1 MRRQLATVRGLARR
15 SARAVAL
22 ALAYAG
28 MAAAGFG
35 GGVALAQEGGL
46 KSVNGQTWQVNAR
59 EQDIRQFIAQVAEIT
74 GKTFIVDPRVKGPVT
89 IVSNA
94 RLDADGIYQ
103 LLLSVLRVHGFGVF
117 YAGDV
122 IHVVQ
127 NPTVVKQT
135 GGADES
141 AATTAPLE
149 VVTQVITAQNVDA
162 AELVKILRPMIPQY
176 GHIAA
181 VANPNVVILSDHADN
196 IERLMRIIAQID
208 VANDAEFVMRPLK
221 HAWVGNVV
229 EILTKVAP
237 DQIGEAAAAG
247 PQAIQL
253 IANER
258 NNSLIMRGQPRPV
271 AVMLNLVDK
280 LDVEATAAEAAQVIR
295 LSHAQA
301 AEVVEILNGL
311 FIDHQTQEGDGVGVP
326 GVTIRADESLN
337 AIVVRADPGTMSEI
351 LDVVTMLDV
360 RRTQVLIEA
369 AIAEVSVRD
378 LFPVGVEAAAVNAR
392 GSAMPTFNTTLN
404 GIIGALLAGGQ
415 GDGGAVTPVGLATT
429 PDVPT
434 VAVAKLDGDGVS
446 FGAVVNALAT
456 NVAADLL
463 SAPSVLTLDNHEA
476 KNLVGQNV
484 PFRSGS
490 FTTTTDG
497 ASNPFNTVERQDIGI
512 TLTVTPHIHDGSAVR
527 LEVHLTVENLVESGV
542 GGGTVVNAAD
552 LITQKREIQTTVL
565 ADDQQTIALGGL
577 IQDDIRATNKKVPL
591 LGDIP
596 GLGRLFRSQRD
607 TRDKRNLLIFLRPT
621 VLSSKDEVQ
630 VTTGRLYN
638 RIYEVQIEQRPESV
652 PPPSPDGLYGGR
664 AAEDATRAE

>member
-35 GGVALAQEGGL
+35 GAVALGQEGGL

-378 LFPVGVEAAAVNAR
+378 LFSVGVEAAAVNAR

-664 AAEDATRAE
+664 AAEDASRAE

>member
-1 MRRQLATVRGLARR
+1 MSGR
-15 SARAVAL
+15 SAVTLCLAAACAL
-22 ALAYAG
+22 AFGLP
-28 MAAAGFG
+28 AAA
-35 GGVALAQEGGL
+35 QQDGL
-46 KSVNGQTWQVNAR
+46 TPVNGQTWEVNTR
-59 EQDIRQFIAQVAEIT
+59 DQDIRQFIAQVSEIT

-89 IVSNA
+89 IVSSA
-94 RLDADGIYQ
+94 RLDAEGIYQ

-117 YAGDV
+117 HAGDV

-141 AATTAPLE
+141 APTGAPLE

-196 IERLMRIIAQID
+196 IARLMRIIAQID
-208 VANDAEFVMRPLK
+208 VANDAEFVMRPLR

-237 DQIGEAAAAG
+237 DQIGQAAAAG

-271 AVMLNLVDK
+271 AVILNLVDK

-295 LSHAQA
+295 LAHAQA
-301 AEVVEILNGL
+301 AEVVDILTGL
-311 FIDHQTQEGDGVGVP
+311 FVDEQLQADVGSP

-337 AIVVRADPGTMSEI
+337 AIVARADPGTMSEI
-351 LDVVTMLDV
+351 LEVVAMLDV

-369 AIAEVSVRD
+369 AIAEVSVSD
-378 LFPVGVEAAAVNAR
+378 LFSLGVEAAGVDAR
-392 GSAMPTFNTTLN
+392 GSALPAFNTTLN
-404 GIIGALLAGGQ
+404 GIITELLSGRALEGGTV
-415 GDGGAVTPVGLATT
+415 DSVGLANAAE
-429 PDVPT
+429 VPT
-434 VAVAKLDGDGVS
+434 VAVAKLDTDGIS
-446 FGAVVNALAT
+446 FGAVLNALST

-512 TLTVTPHIHDGSAVR
+512 TFTVTPHIYEGSAVR
-527 LEVHLTVENLVESGV
+527 LEVHLVVENLAESGI
-542 GGGTVVNAAD
+542 GGGATVNAAD

-591 LGDIP
+591 LGDVP
-596 GLGRLFRSQRD
+596 VLGRLFRSQRD
-607 TRDKRNLLIFLRPT
+607 TRDKRNLIIFLRPT
-621 VLSSKDEVQ
+621 VLNSKDDVR
-630 VTTGRLYN
+630 VTTDRLYN
-638 RIYEVQIEQRPESV
+638 RIYEVQIEARPESE
-652 PPPSPDGLYGGR
+652 PPPAPDGLYGGR
-664 AAEDATRAE
+664 QND

>member
-1 MRRQLATVRGLARR
+1 MAVRHTQFAQLGRRC
-15 SARAVAL
+15 AVAAAVGAFCVGIL
-22 ALAYAG
+22 AVG
-28 MAAAGFG
+28 SP
-35 GGVALAQEGGL
+35 ALAQEEVMR
-46 KSVNGQTWQVNAR
+46 SVNGQTWEVNAR
-59 EQDIRQFIAQVAEIT
+59 DQDIRQFIAQVSEIT
-74 GKTFIVDPRVKGPVT
+74 GQTFIVDPRVKGPVT

-94 RLDADGIYQ
+94 RLDQDGVYQ

-117 YAGDV
+117 HAGDV
-122 IHVVQ
+122 VHVVQ

-135 GGADES
+135 GGAEADTAS
-141 AATTAPLE
+141 TAPLE
-149 VVTQVITAQNVDA
+149 VVTQVIAAQNVNS

-181 VANPNVVILSDHADN
+181 VANPNVVIVSDHADN
-196 IERLMRIIAQID
+196 IDRLMRIIAQID
-208 VANDAEFVMRPLK
+208 VANDAEFVMRPLR

-237 DQIGEAAAAG
+237 DQIGQAAAG

-271 AVMLNLVDK
+271 AVILDLVDK

-301 AEVVEILNGL
+301 TEVVEILNGL
-311 FIDHQTQEGDGVGVP
+311 FVEQQVEGGGGLP

-351 LDVVTMLDV
+351 LDIVGMLDV

-378 LFPVGVEAAAVNAR
+378 LLSLGLEMAGVDAS
-392 GSAMPTFNTTLN
+392 GSAAPTFNTTLN
-404 GIIGALLAGGQ
+404 GIIRQLLAGAEAEN
-415 GDGGAVTPVGLATT
+415 GAIDPVGLANAAS
-429 PDVPT
+429 VPT
-434 VAVAKLDGDGVS
+434 VAVAKLDRDGIS
-446 FGAVVNALAT
+446 FGAVLNALAT

-512 TLTVTPHIHDGSAVR
+512 TLTVTPHVHDGSAVR
-527 LEVHLTVENLVESGV
+527 LEIHLTVENLAESGI
-542 GGGTVVNAAD
+542 GSGATVNAAD

-596 GLGRLFRSQRD
+596 GIGRLFRSRRD

-621 VLSSKDEVQ
+621 VLNSKDDVE
-630 VTTGRLYN
+630 VTTERLYN
-638 RIYEVQIEQRPESV
+638 RIYEVQLDVRPEAE
-652 PPPSPDGLYGGR
+652 PPAAPDGLYGGR
-664 AAEDATRAE
+664 ADG

>member
-1 MRRQLATVRGLARR
+1 MRRQLATVGGLARR
-15 SARAVAL
+15 SATAVAL

-35 GGVALAQEGGL
+35 GAVALAEEGGL
-46 KSVNGQTWQVNAR
+46 ESVNGQTWQVNAR

-378 LFPVGVEAAAVNAR
+378 LFSVGVEAAAVNAR

-415 GDGGAVTPVGLATT
+415 GDGGAVTPVGLVTT

>member
-1 MRRQLATVRGLARR
+1 MRRQIATVGGLARR

-35 GGVALAQEGGL
+35 GAVALAQEGGL

-378 LFPVGVEAAAVNAR
+378 LFSVGVEAAAVNAR

-664 AAEDATRAE
+664 AAEDASRAE